1 MTGFGKA
8 MLENENCIITVEIK
22 SLNSKFLELN
32 VRLPKHLSDKEL
44 EARKIISDGVVRG
57 KVNVFVEYE
66 TKSKTPKTNIN
77 ADLLKGYYNE
87 LKDAAIAVGEPNVNV
102 FTIALNM
109 PEVVKH
115 GMDNTD
121 VVEDWKLMK
130 NIILEAIADIDKFRE
145 DEGKSL
151 KTALESYGKR
161 IGTLMVE
168 IEAEEEPRREQIK
181 ARIQSQLEELGPE
194 YDRNRF
200 EQELIYYLEKLDI
213 TEEKVRLKSHL
224 DYFIEELNGAG
235 SGKKLGFI
243 AQEIGREINT
253 LGSKANYA
261 SIQQKV
267 VEMKDDLEKIKE
279 QVLNLI

>member
-8 MLENENCIITVEIK
+8 MFENDNCVITVEIK

-44 EARKIISDGVVRG
+44 EARKMISDGVVRG
-57 KVNVFVEYE
+57 KVNVFIEYE
-66 TKSKTPKTNIN
+66 SKSKSLKTDIN
-77 ADLLKGYYNE
+77 KELLQGYYKE
-87 LKDAAIAVGEPNVNV
+87 LKDAALTVGEPNFNL
-102 FTIALNM
+102 FHLALNM
-109 PEVVKH
+109 PEVIKH
-115 GMDNTD
+115 GVEDKD
-121 VVEDWKLMK
+121 VDEDWKLMK
-130 NIILEAIADIDKFRE
+130 RLISEAIDDFNTFRA

-151 KTALESYGKR
+151 KEALSGYVTN
-161 IGTLMVE
+161 IGALLVDAET
-168 IEAEEEPRREQIK
+168 EEEPRREQIK
-181 ARIQSQLEELGPE
+181 ARIQSQLEEVDPE

-213 TEEKVRLKSHL
+213 TEEKVRLRSHL
-224 DYFIEELNGAG
+224 DYFKEELQGSG

-261 SIQQKV
+261 TIQQKV

-279 QVLNLI
+279 QVLNLV